1 MTKEMMQTD
10 TNQDFTTPALY
21 LTLDKTFGIYRPPVP
36 AKMFL
41 DEPAEALEPDAETAI
56 IYCDQSDAMDAA
68 SPSTTPL
75 LLSGY
80 LRVNPR
86 TPLTTTSG
94 GSTEFHYVIQGSGS
108 TEWDGGTIK
117 WCRGDAMILP
127 GGIEYTHR
135 AVGDSNAVL
144 WMCSNAPLLA
154 FENARPAEPD
164 SGPVGPT
171 YFPADKIVDALERVR
186 TLTIQSDGS
195 KSTALL
201 LSTESMAGKGV
212 SSPSMTLVFNTV
224 DPHQFQ
230 SPHLHNSV
238 AVTLVLKGEKS
249 YSIVDGK
256 RIDWSPFATFVTPA
270 GSVHSH
276 HNDHDQDSLFLIV
289 QDGGLYY
296 HCRTIG
302 FEAR

>member
-1 MTKEMMQTD
+1 MMKTG
-10 TNQDFTTPALY
+10 TNKDFMAPALY
-21 LTLDKTFGIYRPPVP
+21 LTLDKTFSIYRSPVP
-36 AKMFL
+36 AKIFR
-41 DEPAEALEPDAETAI
+41 DEPAEALEPNAETAI

-108 TEWDGGTIK
+108 TEWDGGTIE

-135 AVGDSNAVL
+135 AVGDGNAVL
-144 WMCSNAPLLA
+144 WMCSNAPLFA
-154 FENARPAEPD
+154 FENARPAEPG
-164 SGPVGPT
+164 SSPVGPT
-171 YFPADKIVDALERVR
+171 YFPADKIVDALESVR

-224 DPHQFQ
+224 DPGQFQ
-230 SPHLHNSV
+230 PPHRHNSV

-249 YSIVDGK
+249 YSVVDEK

-296 HCRTIG
+296 HCRTMG
-302 FEAR
+302 FETR